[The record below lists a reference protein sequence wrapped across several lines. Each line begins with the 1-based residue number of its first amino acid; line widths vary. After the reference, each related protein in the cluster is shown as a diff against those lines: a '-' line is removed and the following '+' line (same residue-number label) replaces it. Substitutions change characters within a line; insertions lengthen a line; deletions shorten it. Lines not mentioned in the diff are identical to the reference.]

1 MSSDM
6 LMSDR
11 RPLNS
16 SSTSEP
22 SRSVERAD
30 ASSPGEWSE
39 GLDPFGQA
47 TWVRPGQGE
56 RGSGCGEWYPEAVC
70 ETCGE
75 TQFKARV
82 CGKRS
87 CPDCWGAWAKEA
99 SVRASVRIQSFRYTQ
114 PDDWR
119 RQVGHAYV
127 SPPEG
132 SIRTAKDYW
141 DGRSKAAEIAKA
153 KGWRGFAVIPH
164 PYRPTDEAKERFRKE
179 DPDYGIWVWLRNDI
193 EGTERFIKWSPH
205 YHIIGFTG
213 QDMEPGGDGDGG
225 WVYQFKRSLS
235 RFDGIRDRDSHEDLY
250 GAFRYL
256 LSHTGFREDS
266 TKQALTWYSDLANSV
281 FVEDATEDWQHEKPS
296 DGVVSA
302 LKREIEAVAGKTEDD
317 EDGEARPE
325 SDDVGDCPVEDCG
338 GVLINVF
345 DVSAYLRHND
355 PPPEVS
361 EKMRMARDWRLGKVE
376 PPPGLKRPRTEE
388 DARVAFAELL

>member
-1 MSSDM
+1 
-6 LMSDR
+6 
-11 RPLNS
+11 
-16 SSTSEP
+16 
-22 SRSVERAD
+22 
-30 ASSPGEWSE
+30 
-39 GLDPFGQA
+39 
-47 TWVRPGQGE
+47 
-56 RGSGCGEWYPEAVC
+56 
-70 ETCGE
+70 
-75 TQFKARV
+75 
-82 CGKRS
+82 
-87 CPDCWGAWAKEA
+87 
-99 SVRASVRIQSFRYTQ
+99 
-114 PDDWR
+114 
-119 RQVGHAYV
+119 V